1 MLASHENRFVFYIL
15 QTPSKSMKTWRFKG
29 NKTLDTHVSVMYY
42 FYMDTPKTLQE
53 AIVYFSDPQRAFD
66 AAVRFRWPGG
76 NVSCPRCGKAKHS
89 FIKTR
94 RIWFCYECKKQF
106 TVKVGT
112 IFEDSPLG
120 LDKWMVALWMLA
132 NCKNGISSYELGKA
146 LGIRQNS
153 AWFMLHRIRE
163 AMKDKSKGKLGGG
176 SGGAVESDETYIGG
190 TPTKMHRSRKLKL
203 QQIRGEQRRGDVY
216 LGKTAVI
223 GMLDRVTREVRTKV
237 IPNVRRETLQNAIL
251 DNVERGS
258 KLYTDSAVT
267 YDNLSAEF
275 VHDVIN
281 HSREYVKGQVH
292 TQGIENFWSLLKR
305 TLRGTY
311 VAVEPFHLDRYLDEQ
326 VFRYSQSRYSRQPT
340 KRFRP
345 LCVSNVPSRWQ
356 TPHLR
361 STDGQGCRLAPPRGD
376 RGGGNG
382 SPLLAL
388 VGRFCFPLGSGRF
401 ILPLPPFCLVSEL
414 A

>member
-1 MLASHENRFVFYIL
+1 
-15 QTPSKSMKTWRFKG
+15 
-29 NKTLDTHVSVMYY
+29 MYY

-163 AMKDKSKGKLGGG
+163 AMKNEPKGKIGG
-176 SGGAVESDETYIGG
+176 SGGPVESDETYIGG
-190 TPTKMHRSRKLKL
+190 TPTRMHRSRRLKL
-203 QQIRGEQRRGDVY
+203 QQMRGEQRRGDVY

-223 GMLDRVTREVRTKV
+223 GMLDRVTREVRTRV

-267 YDNLSAEF
+267 YENLSESF

-281 HSREYVKGQVH
+281 HSREYVNGQVH

-305 TLRGTY
+305 SLRGTY

-326 VFRYSQSRYSRQPT
+326 VFRYTNRATRDNPLNDSDRFVFLMSKVAG
-340 KRFRP
+340 KR
-345 LCVSNVPSRWQ
+345 LTYAQLTGKDADSLHHEATGTGETEVP
-356 TPHLR
+356 
-361 STDGQGCRLAPPRGD
+361 
-376 RGGGNG
+376 
-382 SPLLAL
+382 
-388 VGRFCFPLGSGRF
+388 F
-401 ILPLPPFCLVSEL
+401 
-414 A
+414 